1 MKQLIIILIIFFF
14 KVSVSFA
21 SIENK
26 IIVNIGNQIITSYEL
41 KNRIKTIL
49 VLNNK
54 ELNQENVNRTKSQA
68 LSFLINYKL
77 KKEEII
83 KYKIT
88 ANDQLVSNHLNNI
101 ASNYNTDEKG
111 LKTIFKSNGINYE
124 LFLDGIQIEF
134 SWQQLIFNFYQDK
147 INVNEKEIDEELNEI
162 VTQQKKAEEYNLAEI
177 EIILGSNADNEK
189 KIKEIKDQINKNGF
203 KNTAIKYSS
212 SLTALEGGSLG
223 WIASQALS
231 NIILERVKQMKPGD
245 ISEPIFQAETATF
258 IKLLDKRKISFSDIN
273 LKKMKSQIIS
283 QKKNE
288 LLNLYSNSYLSKIKN
303 ATLIKY
309 NEQ

>member
-1 MKQLIIILIIFFF
+1 MKQLIIFLIIFFV
-14 KVSVSFA
+14 KASVSFA

-41 KNRIKTIL
+41 KNRVKTIL

-54 ELNQENVNRTKSQA
+54 ELNQENVDRTKNQA
-68 LSFLINYKL
+68 LSFLINFKL

-83 KYKIT
+83 KYKIMV
-88 ANDQLVSNHLNNI
+88 NDEVVSNHLNNI

-111 LKTIFKSNGINYE
+111 LKTIFKNNSISYE
-124 LFLDGIQIEF
+124 LFLDGIKTEF
-134 SWQQLIFNFYQDK
+134 GWQQLIFNFYQDK

-212 SLTALEGGSLG
+212 SLTALEGGNLG

-231 NIILERVKQMKPGD
+231 NIILDRVKQMKPGD

-258 IKLLDKRKISFSDIN
+258 IKLLDKRKISFNDIN

-288 LLNLYSNSYLSKIKN
+288 LLNLYSNSYLSKLKN